1 VSFSPAL
8 KLLLAVLLPLTLFWK
23 LTVKADHNDHPEDDI
38 ITFLARQGFHAAET
52 EDITFQETS
61 VIRGIRAVNGTC
73 SMRIM
78 MPSYNG
84 ADRDIM
90 RDLVT
95 ADDNLIFVHHGR
107 VYQEQPIFLAL
118 SAELWGR
125 ALRKIGLAYR
135 RTPVLAVVAQ
145 RQCDADRLP
154 WDELGQEREGRVS
167 RNRREALQSRQPGQ
181 R

>member
-1 VSFSPAL
+1 MSFSPAL
-8 KLLLAVLLPLTLFWK
+8 KLLLAVFLPLTLFWK
-23 LTVKADHNDHPEDDI
+23 LTVKADNNDHPEDDI
-38 ITFLARQGFHAAET
+38 IRFLARQGFHAAET
-52 EDITFQETS
+52 EDITFREMA
-61 VIRGIRAVNGTC
+61 VIRGMRAVNGTC

-95 ADDNLIFVHHGR
+95 ADDSLIFVYHGR
-107 VYQEQPIFLAL
+107 VYQEQPILLTL

-125 ALRKIGLAYR
+125 VLRKMGLADR
-135 RTPVLAVVAQ
+135 HTPVLAVVAQ

-154 WDELGQEREGRVS
+154 WNELQ
-167 RNRREALQSRQPGQ
+167 
-181 R
+181 